1 LTLQPLGLGLK
12 EQETRMTNFTKQRDV
27 IFSPLHEDDNQ
38 ALTAGKM
45 LTDLDG
51 IVLVDAVSVTHLIV
65 HYDLRFFTLDDVEEL
80 LKAVGFHLDNNLLI
94 KIKRALYRYTEETE
108 RANLGYSEGQTNNT
122 REVFINRY
130 QQLPHGCRDKR
141 PEHWRN
147 YL

>member
-1 LTLQPLGLGLK
+1 
-12 EQETRMTNFTKQRDV
+12 MTNFTKQRDV
-27 IFSPLHEDDNQ
+27 LFHPLHDDENQ
-38 ALTAGKM
+38 AVTASKM
-45 LTDLDG
+45 LVDLDG
-51 IVLVDAVSVTHLIV
+51 IVLADALSTTHLIV
-65 HYDLRFFTLDDVEEL
+65 RYDLRFFTLDVIEEL
-80 LKAVGFHLDNNLLI
+80 LKTVGFHLDNNLLI

-108 RANLGYSEGQTNNT
+108 RANLGCSEGQSNCT

>member
-1 LTLQPLGLGLK
+1 
-12 EQETRMTNFTKQRDV
+12 MTNFTKQRDV
-27 IFSPLHEDDNQ
+27 LFHPLHDDENQ
-38 ALTAGKM
+38 AITASKM
-45 LTDLDG
+45 LVDLDG
-51 IVLVDAVSVTHLIV
+51 IVLADALSTTHLIV
-65 HYDLRFFTLDDVEEL
+65 RYDLRFFTLDVIEDL
-80 LKAVGFHLDNNLLI
+80 LKTVGFHLDNNLLI

-108 RANLGYSEGQTNNT
+108 RANLGCSEGQSNCT

>member
-1 LTLQPLGLGLK
+1 
-12 EQETRMTNFTKQRDV
+12 MTNFTKQRDV
-27 IFSPLHEDDNQ
+27 IFHPLHDDENQ
-38 ALTAGKM
+38 ALTASQM
-45 LTDLDG
+45 LIDLDG
-51 IVLVDAVSVTHLIV
+51 VVLADALSATHLII

-80 LKAVGFHLDNNLLI
+80 LITVGFHLDNNLLI
-94 KIKRALYRYTEETE
+94 KLKRALYRYTEETE
-108 RANLGYSEGQTNNT
+108 RANLGYVEGQSNCT